1 MCFICIVH
9 SIKQPVCKVDLI
21 YASILL
27 KPVNLERLTAE
38 SNMDSKYWIK
48 DEEVIK
54 VEEG

>member
-1 MCFICIVH
+1 MCFVCIVH

-27 KPVNLERLTAE
+27 EPVNLERLTAE

-48 DEEVIK
+48 DEEVIE
-54 VEEG
+54 VEKG